1 MCDLKYMDK
10 DMDNKSR
17 LFFYPYIYIYIYILD
32 EAINSQ
38 TTRQRDGQAV
48 RKQIFH
54 RTDTLQAD
62 PIKHEDNDCF

>member
-17 LFFYPYIYIYIYILD
+17 LFFYPYIYIYILD

-54 RTDTLQAD
+54 RTNTLQAD
-62 PIKHEDNDCF
+62 LIKHEDNDCF